1 MSAEPVH
8 MPRFAANL
16 SMMFTEAP
24 FLDRFAAAAQ
34 AGFEGVEFLFPYEYP
49 AAAIKAKLEENGLE
63 NALFNLPPGDLANGE
78 RGLACLPGRE
88 GDFKAAVERA
98 LDYAGQLGTKR
109 LHAMAGIVPPR
120 AGREECRS
128 TYIENLSY
136 AAARCA
142 RQSVTLLIE
151 AINPRDIPGYFLNT
165 QADSAAVCEEVAAP
179 NLKMQMDCYHMQIV
193 EGDLEVKLRKYT
205 GLCGHIQIAGVPQRH
220 EPDTGEVNYPHIFR
234 LLDGIGYAG
243 WVGCEYR
250 PAGRT
255 LDGLGWFTEYRRGRK
270 GLGN

>member
-1 MSAEPVH
+1 

-16 SMMFTEAP
+16 TMMFNEAP

-34 AGFEGVEFLFPYEYP
+34 AGFRGVEFLFPYEYP
-49 AAAIKAKLEENGLE
+49 AAAIKSKLRENGLE
-63 NALFNLPPGDLANGE
+63 LALFNLPPGDFASGE

-88 GDFKAAVERA
+88 ADFQTAVEKA
-98 LDYAGQLGTKR
+98 LDYARHLGATR
-109 LHAMAGIVPPR
+109 LHAMAGIVPP
-120 AGREECRS
+120 GVSREACRS
-128 TYIENLSY
+128 TYIQNLGY

-142 RQSVTLLIE
+142 EQSVTLLIE
-151 AINPRDIPGYFLNT
+151 AINARDIPGYFLNT

-193 EGDLEVKLRKYT
+193 EGDLEVKLRKYASR
-205 GLCGHIQIAGVPQRH
+205 CGHIQIAGVPKRH
-220 EPDTGEVNYPHIFR
+220 EPDTGEVHYPHIFR

-250 PAGRT
+250 PAGKT
-255 LDGLGWFTEYRRGRK
+255 LDGLRWFTEYRRGRK
-270 GLGN
+270 GLDN